1 MPLVEDGPSQNQGS
15 ELYNSL
21 ILRIFKKSLDK
32 LVVLWYYHFMKL
44 EQQKALDILYENEG
58 GKVILDTV
66 HGHSRWSVS
75 HVLIVEIDGRFYR
88 TRYSVGAT
96 EYQDESPWQYE
107 KEVDFV
113 EVEPKE
119 ITVIDYMEKK

>member
-1 MPLVEDGPSQNQGS
+1 
-15 ELYNSL
+15 
-21 ILRIFKKSLDK
+21 
-32 LVVLWYYHFMKL
+32 MKL

-96 EYQDESPWQYE
+96 ESQDESPWQDE
-107 KEVDFV
+107 EEVDFV

-119 ITVIDYMEKK
+119 ITVIDYVEKKGSIEPATGRKQNRKFAGTLVNIKEKK